1 MKAGIGLGAAVH
13 GAATVASP
21 DTGAGNVDVKADAG
35 PAGTAAEAAG
45 TCAGIGV
52 AAGIAGG
59 APNGVAAAA
68 GLGNMGVAAAATATA
83 GLAACPFVRP
93 ASLSAANAAA
103 AAPPC
108 TSLTGKRS
116 STPASAS
123 SLRLDL
129 MLVSPSAPAPLA
141 SPFPSFA
148 RLSDAIS
155 SAACCTPLTSPRS
168 AAAPAPTAGVT
179 AFTLA

>member
-1 MKAGIGLGAAVH
+1 MKAGMGAGAAVG
-13 GAATVASP
+13 GAAHVAYP
-21 DTGAGNVDVKADAG
+21 DTGAGNVDGKADSG
-35 PAGTAAEAAG
+35 PAGTAAAAG
-45 TCAGIGV
+45 ACAGIGV

-108 TSLTGKRS
+108 TSRTGNRS

-123 SLRLDL
+123 SLRFDL
-129 MLVSPSAPAPLA
+129 TLVSPSPPAPLA